1 MSRTYQIV
9 IGCLLL
15 ALLVGLVIL
24 ASRTEGFTT
33 EDPAATKANEITA
46 FMTTASEVLCPA
58 FKGILDDKM
67 TTYEGSDAEKLE
79 KAMKEAVKE
88 AGGTLFPCPPPD
100 NPLAVPTDIEDR
112 TNRMLTYVQ
121 TQLNTGLTKIKESLD
136 CKGAAKTTE
145 GFWSTVL
152 DHLAPFED
160 ICTSQQLSEKQ
171 ADAKEKAA
179 KAAIQSCIAPQ
190 DVSPEM
196 QTRMLNQRAD
206 AIARVMAKPET
217 AILLADIKQAYQELQ
232 SLKNRAQSGMIQ
244 SSCPT

>member
-1 MSRTYQIV
+1 MVYF
-9 IGCLLL
+9 
-15 ALLVGLVIL
+15 
-24 ASRTEGFTT
+24 ASNKEGFTT
-33 EDPAATKANEITA
+33 EDPAATKATEITS

-67 TTYEGSDAEKLE
+67 TSYQEGSPAEKLE
-79 KAMKEAVKE
+79 KAMLEAVKE

-100 NPLAVPTDIEDR
+100 DPLAVPADIEGR

-136 CKGAAKTTE
+136 CKGAAKVSE

-160 ICTSQQLSEKQ
+160 ICTPQQLSDKQ
-171 ADAKEKAA
+171 EVAKDEAA
-179 KAAIQSCIAPQ
+179 KAAVQACIAPQ
-190 DVSPEM
+190 DVSPELRL
-196 QTRMLNQRAD
+196 QLLNQRSEALS
-206 AIARVMAKPET
+206 RVMANPKT
-217 AILLADIKQAYQELQ
+217 AILLADIKTAYQELQ

-244 SSCPT
+244 SSCPK